1 MQKINEF
8 QEAIDDSGILSKSQK
23 NILKYI
29 TSFDLERGVAAA
41 SIMSHMQIS
50 KQAVN
55 YSLKELIKRNFLMR
69 KKDRVFIYTVNVK
82 KILELLEDYKI
93 KRNLK
98 SN

>member
-50 KQAVN
+50 TQAVN
-55 YSLKELIKRNFLMR
+55 YSLKELIKRNFLTR

-98 SN
+98 LN